1 MSTAPDIDILNPSD
15 RQRLLT
21 VIEGLMRDPTT
32 VPSIDADLF
41 IMLRDAFNNDQLDQL
56 IFLLDFI
63 SVLDT
68 VVQWYVYYDVYGY
81 LNTIIISLHNTIINV
96 PVV

>member
-1 MSTAPDIDILNPSD
+1 MNYPCVFFPNMPTAPDMDILNPSD

-68 VVQWYVYYDVYGY
+68 VVQ
-81 LNTIIISLHNTIINV
+81 
-96 PVV
+96 